1 MLGYSA
7 IISTFIIGF
16 HFYADPCIKSS
27 CAPPPKPRRAVREG
41 SVFRARLPWR
51 RTVDMQRRL
60 GCGMHSA
67 LTGAASPLLYVR
79 SFLEF
84 DMIVDILFL
93 MEIVYTFFVGRYHQ
107 VPPRSIPYP
116 RFAAAVQATEAHG
129 ASDAHARACVSD
141 RFLIGQRQGEYYDSF
156 HFVARMYVRESLLF
170 DILTSVPVSF
180 IEYNTWRQC
189 LSGTDDPNT
198 SRGLRFVRMLKPLK
212 LFKIFRILKLGKV
225 TTVRLAHLTRLMSA
239 QNSNVI
245 ATVTATRVSV
255 TTPGLPRTLAAHR
268 VPPAVGGLCS
278 P

>member
-1 MLGYSA
+1 MSRKPPGRRSA
-7 IISTFIIGF
+7 SAEKSDDRTSSACTTFPAST
-16 HFYADPCIKSS
+16 
-27 CAPPPKPRRAVREG
+27 
-41 SVFRARLPWR
+41 
-51 RTVDMQRRL
+51 
-60 GCGMHSA
+60 
-67 LTGAASPLLYVR
+67 
-79 SFLEF
+79 
-84 DMIVDILFL
+84 
-93 MEIVYTFFVGRYHQ
+93 
-107 VPPRSIPYP
+107 
-116 RFAAAVQATEAHG
+116 
-129 ASDAHARACVSD
+129 
-141 RFLIGQRQGEYYDSF
+141 
-156 HFVARMYVRESLLF
+156 
-170 DILTSVPVSF
+170 TSVPVSF